1 MSVMKIGIIGVLG
14 VLLALQFKSEKTE
27 YGLYIGV
34 TICLLIFWFCMEQ
47 MVHLVGKVEAL
58 SQYLKGSE
66 PYILY
71 LVKAV
76 GITYLC
82 NFSSLVCKDAGFGA
96 VAGQIEVFGKISVLL
111 MGLPVLATVIE
122 NIGALS
128 VG

>member
-1 MSVMKIGIIGVLG
+1 MKIGMIGVLG

-27 YGLYIGV
+27 YG
-34 TICLLIFWFCMEQ
+34 LLIFWFCMEQ

-66 PYILY
+66 MYILY